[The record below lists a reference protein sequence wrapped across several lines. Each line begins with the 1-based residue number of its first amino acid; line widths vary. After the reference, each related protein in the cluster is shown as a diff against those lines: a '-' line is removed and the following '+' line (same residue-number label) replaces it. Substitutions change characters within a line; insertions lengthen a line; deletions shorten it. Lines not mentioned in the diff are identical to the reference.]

1 MWKWFK
7 YTLIL
12 LHIFTLLS
20 NNTLLF
26 LFIIYKMIILWIDP
40 WTTTIG
46 FSLIE
51 KNWSDIKLLDYWIFK
66 TTPKIPLE
74 DKILEIWTDI
84 KVIIE
89 NYKPKLVVIEK
100 LYFQSNVK
108 TAIDV
113 SQARWVIIYE
123 AKKSNIKIL
132 EYTPLQVKKSIT
144 WNWKSNKIQLQNAIK
159 MLFWMSDIPKPD
171 DAADAIWL
179 AYMWALNSNMINN
192 WLL

>member
-1 MWKWFK
+1 
-7 YTLIL
+7 
-12 LHIFTLLS
+12 
-20 NNTLLF
+20 
-26 LFIIYKMIILWIDP
+26 MIILWIDP

-51 KNWSDIKLLDYWIFK
+51 KKWSDIKLLDYWIFK
-66 TTPKIPLE
+66 TTPKIPIE
-74 DKILEIWTDI
+74 DKLLEIWTDI
-84 KVIIE
+84 KNIIE
-89 NYKPKLVVIEK
+89 SFNPWLIVIEK

-159 MLFWMSDIPKPD
+159 MLFWMWSIPKPD

-179 AYMWALNSNMINN
+179 AYMWALNTNMINN